1 MCHFIRPTGF
11 TILAPLPVLQSC
23 HICATTG
30 ISVLPILPFLSAL
43 QVLPS
48 PSFRHLVSRRIAQCI
63 NGPIN
68 QCVSKRTDQ
77 SMYESLVESVG
88 ESPNGRRYE
97 WRRLVSHTSHFL
109 HFGALTGITVLP
121 FSGGSRGF
129 YRSSAS
135 KQAARQIREFKN
147 GPLDI
152 SIVESAQEPA
162 NDSSANLRLS

>member
-1 MCHFIRPTGF
+1 MPFYQTYRLYHTGAPACF
-11 TILAPLPVLQSC
+11 TIVPYLR
-23 HICATTG
+23 HYWHFRFTDFT
-30 ISVLPILPFLSAL
+30 FLSAL

-77 SMYESLVESVG
+77 SMYESLVESIG